1 MVLKLRR
8 LEKQWKPIMQE
19 VVFQALKDLSE
30 KETYS
35 NKEINDLK
43 PP

>member
-19 VVFQALKDLSE
+19 VVFQALRDLSD
-30 KETYS
+30 KEAYS
-35 NKEINDLK
+35 DKAINDLK
-43 PP
+43 PT